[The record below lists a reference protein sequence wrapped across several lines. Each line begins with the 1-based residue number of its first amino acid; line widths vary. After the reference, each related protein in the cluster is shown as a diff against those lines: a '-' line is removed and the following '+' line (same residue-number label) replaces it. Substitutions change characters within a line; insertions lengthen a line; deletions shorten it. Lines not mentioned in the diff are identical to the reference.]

1 MIENVIGKGF
11 LIKFITIFIYIVLGF
26 LIYYIV
32 KHVLNKGLRKK
43 LNFKKYNEKRTKTVN
58 GLLNNIFKYV
68 LIVVEILLILSTF
81 GINTNSLVVS
91 LGVVGVVVGLALKD
105 TLQDFVNGIFI
116 ITDRQFDVGD
126 YVKIN
131 GFEGEIVDFGLRAT
145 RIRGING
152 EVNII
157 SNSNLN
163 DIVNYSQTKS
173 YAIIDI
179 GVNYKESSD
188 KIINVL
194 NDLSKDFKKI
204 EGVIDNAC
212 ILGIQELAD
221 SCVVYRIKVETN
233 SGMHYQV
240 RREILKMVKDEFD
253 RKNIDIPYP
262 QVVVHNG

>member
-1 MIENVIGKGF
+1 MIEDIISKGF
-11 LIKFITIFIYIVLGF
+11 LSKFIIIFIYIVLGF
-26 LIYYIV
+26 FVYYIV
-32 KHVLNKGLRKK
+32 KHISNNGLRKK
-43 LNFKKYNEKRTKTVN
+43 LKYKKYNEKRTKTVN

-68 LIVVEILLILSTF
+68 LIVVEFLLILSTF
-81 GINTNSLVVS
+81 GVNTTSLVAS
-91 LGVVGVVVGLALKD
+91 LSVVGVVVGLALKD

-116 ITDRQFDVGD
+116 ITDRQFDIGD

-145 RIRGING
+145 RVRGVNG
-152 EVNII
+152 EINII

-173 YAIIDI
+173 YAIIDV

-188 KIINVL
+188 KIIDVL
-194 NDLSKDFKKI
+194 NELSKEFINI
-204 EGVIDNAC
+204 EGVIDNIS

-221 SCVVYRIKVETN
+221 SCVVYRIKVETD

-240 RREILKMVKDEFD
+240 RREILKMIKDEFD
-253 RKNIDIPYP
+253 RKSIDIPYP
-262 QVVVHNG
+262 QVVVHHG